1 MKLVFKIFWKNFAFP
16 WPFCPAPMGDLYFDD
31 SFTGCGGFG
40 DIFGPNL
47 NIPECQKDIQCVA
60 VMYVLV
66 IHKT

>member
-1 MKLVFKIFWKNFAFP
+1 MKLVFKIFCISMPFFAQLQ
-16 WPFCPAPMGDLYFDD
+16 MVDLYFDD

-66 IHKT
+66 LYQM